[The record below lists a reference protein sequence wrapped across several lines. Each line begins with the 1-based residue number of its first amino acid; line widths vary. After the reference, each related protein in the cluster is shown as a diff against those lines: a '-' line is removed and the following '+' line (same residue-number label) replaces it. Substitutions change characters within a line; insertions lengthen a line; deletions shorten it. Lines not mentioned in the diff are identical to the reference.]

1 MSSQLSPASF
11 SGGGGGGPETFEHGV
26 PPQAGGCWDLFKSRR
41 RRRRG
46 TRKGSRKSR
55 RGRKSR
61 KMGGGMLEAAVVPAG
76 LFALQRYFK
85 GSRKSKKNFR
95 KFGKSFKRTVR
106 GGSDLSPATF

>member
-1 MSSQLSPASF
+1 MSSQLSPASL
-11 SGGGGGGPETFEHGV
+11 SGGSGGPETIEHGV
-26 PPQAGGCWDLFKSRR
+26 PQTGGCMYCLKRH

-46 TRKGSRKSR
+46 TRKVRK
-55 RGRKSR
+55 GRKSR
-61 KMGGGMLEAAVVPAG
+61 KMGGGGMLEAAVVPAG

-95 KFGKSFKRTVR
+95 KFGKSFKRTFR

>member
-11 SGGGGGGPETFEHGV
+11 SGGGGGGPETFEHGTG
-26 PPQAGGCWDLFKSRR
+26 QAGGCWDLFKSRR

-46 TRKGSRKSR
+46 TRKGSRKGRKS
-55 RGRKSR
+55 RKSR

-95 KFGKSFKRTVR
+95 KFGKSFKRTFR